1 LSDILNFLSWY
12 LVILILGGVTFPIA
26 FRFFPRLASKG
37 YAFSK
42 PLGLLLW
49 GYLFWILY
57 SLGIL
62 QNDLGGEVLAFVI
75 VLGLS
80 VFTLF
85 KGKGRELIQW
95 IQDNWKTILVV
106 EIVFFIFFA
115 LWAVVR
121 AATPEITGTEKPME
135 LAFINSILASP
146 SFPPQD
152 PWLSGYAI
160 SYYYFGYVLIAMLI
174 RLTGVLSG
182 VGYNLTSALWFGLTA
197 SAAFGL
203 VFDLV
208 AFWRREKEQ
217 PTTSIF
223 SEASKIY
230 ARWAG
235 ILGSFFVLVVSNIEG
250 LLEVLHSGGVFWQ
263 KAADGSFTSKFW
275 SWLDI
280 LDLNV
285 PPTSPLNW
293 IPSRYLVWWR
303 GSRVLQDLS
312 LANTH
317 IEVIDEFPF
326 FSYLLSD
333 LHPHVLAMPFDLMA
347 MGICLNLFIAATEG
361 VWPEWHIN
369 HWFSRWEFWL
379 TALVLGSMA
388 FFNTW
393 DFPIYVGLFCLIW
406 IYLRIKQVGWSGKR
420 IWEFLLTGLV
430 YGLVGAVLFLP
441 FFLTFKSQAGGFLPS
456 MEYMTRGIHFWV
468 MFVPLLIPI
477 SIWLIHLWRKTPAQH
492 KWSRGIKFSLTV
504 ITLLWLLS
512 SIIGLLF
519 FSAYS
524 LGKELASSTNG
535 VLALIG
541 SKLVVGGGYFANLHE
556 TTDGVSIFLLS
567 LTRRLTAPG
576 TWITLTVLLIL
587 VWGILTSGIR
597 KEEKNLENTEELAI
611 QTKPAIKAETFVLF
625 LVLVG
630 IGLTL
635 FPEYFYLRDQFGS
648 RMNTIFKFYFQTWMF
663 WGIAAA
669 FATTVL
675 WNELKKWRHAL
686 FMLLWILVIG
696 SALIYPCVMLLN
708 KTNSFN
714 PQQWTL
720 DGNAYLQIYHPDEL
734 LAMNWLRTQPQ
745 GIIAEAVGDSYTEFA
760 RVSEQTGFPAVLGWP
775 GHEDQWRGGWYT
787 EIDNRKKEI
796 QNLYETSSWVDADEI
811 IATYDIRYIY
821 VGYLETTAYHLSLDK
836 FNQHL
841 KTVYQNQTVII
852 YEVPDEFRRVNP

>member
-1 LSDILNFLSWY
+1 MSDILNFLSWY

-250 LLEVLHSGGVFWQ
+250 LLDVLHSGGVFWQ
-263 KAADGSFTSKFW
+263 KAADGSFTS
-275 SWLDI
+275 
-280 LDLNV
+280 
-285 PPTSPLNW
+285 
-293 IPSRYLVWWR
+293 
-303 GSRVLQDLS
+303 
-312 LANTH
+312 
-317 IEVIDEFPF
+317 
-326 FSYLLSD
+326 
-333 LHPHVLAMPFDLMA
+333 
-347 MGICLNLFIAATEG
+347 
-361 VWPEWHIN
+361 
-369 HWFSRWEFWL
+369 
-379 TALVLGSMA
+379 
-388 FFNTW
+388 
-393 DFPIYVGLFCLIW
+393 
-406 IYLRIKQVGWSGKR
+406 
-420 IWEFLLTGLV
+420 
-430 YGLVGAVLFLP
+430 
-441 FFLTFKSQAGGFLPS
+441 
-456 MEYMTRGIHFWV
+456 
-468 MFVPLLIPI
+468 
-477 SIWLIHLWRKTPAQH
+477 
-492 KWSRGIKFSLTV
+492 
-504 ITLLWLLS
+504 
-512 SIIGLLF
+512 
-519 FSAYS
+519 
-524 LGKELASSTNG
+524 
-535 VLALIG
+535 
-541 SKLVVGGGYFANLHE
+541 
-556 TTDGVSIFLLS
+556 
-567 LTRRLTAPG
+567 
-576 TWITLTVLLIL
+576 
-587 VWGILTSGIR
+587 
-597 KEEKNLENTEELAI
+597 
-611 QTKPAIKAETFVLF
+611 
-625 LVLVG
+625 
-630 IGLTL
+630 
-635 FPEYFYLRDQFGS
+635 
-648 RMNTIFKFYFQTWMF
+648 
-663 WGIAAA
+663 
-669 FATTVL
+669 
-675 WNELKKWRHAL
+675 
-686 FMLLWILVIG
+686 
-696 SALIYPCVMLLN
+696 
-708 KTNSFN
+708 
-714 PQQWTL
+714 
-720 DGNAYLQIYHPDEL
+720 
-734 LAMNWLRTQPQ
+734 
-745 GIIAEAVGDSYTEFA
+745 
-760 RVSEQTGFPAVLGWP
+760 
-775 GHEDQWRGGWYT
+775 
-787 EIDNRKKEI
+787 
-796 QNLYETSSWVDADEI
+796 
-811 IATYDIRYIY
+811 
-821 VGYLETTAYHLSLDK
+821 
-836 FNQHL
+836 
-841 KTVYQNQTVII
+841 
-852 YEVPDEFRRVNP
+852 